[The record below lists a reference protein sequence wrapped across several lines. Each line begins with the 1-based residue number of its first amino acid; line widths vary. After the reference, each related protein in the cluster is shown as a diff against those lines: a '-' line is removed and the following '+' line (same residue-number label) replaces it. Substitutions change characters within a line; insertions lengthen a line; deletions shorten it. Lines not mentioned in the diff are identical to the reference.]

1 MRITIQSETLSV
13 PCSANRD
20 YQIEYLFID
29 KYINIIFAFLG
40 YLSIFLSLY
49 LDKALSLYLDKP
61 RTVDEND
68 VTYFPSS
75 SLLPF
80 FPSSPSSGVLSS

>member
-1 MRITIQSETLSV
+1 MRITIKLKTLSV
-13 PCSANRD
+13 PCSASKD

-29 KYINIIFAFLG
+29 KYINIIFSFLG
-40 YLSIFLSLY
+40 YLSLSLSLY

-80 FPSSPSSGVLSS
+80 PLLRCS